1 MSFLVA
7 LDRRNSKKKILKA
20 YFILNKLRKKSKCFP
35 FSGQSVLQNVTN
47 EQNKCIKQ
55 FIACKGFIPSATYIA
70 ANCLTK
76 AGPLEGALKS
86 LRKALEDLSEVNNTV
101 TGFINS
107 DTSLEDKQKSTK
119 QKRQTLI
126 VSVTVINLVTRYQEL
141 IQGKQV

>member
-1 MSFLVA
+1 
-7 LDRRNSKKKILKA
+7 
-20 YFILNKLRKKSKCFP
+20 
-35 FSGQSVLQNVTN
+35 
-47 EQNKCIKQ
+47 
-55 FIACKGFIPSATYIA
+55 
-70 ANCLTK
+70 
-76 AGPLEGALKS
+76 
-86 LRKALEDLSEVNNTV
+86 VNNTV